1 MVLDF
6 PESVQR
12 AWIGT
17 AEYYTSTQAYLEKVV
32 EHLKDLTLQ
41 DALGYYDKLSRMLR
55 IFMTKLREKQGKK
68 PATQKHLLRQARAH
82 LNVIYLRCYGEMFNT
97 KDVASLKQRAP
108 NYKKRASR
116 RKGAWNDAIPCMC
129 KNCSKGDN
137 NQYSSADGT
146 TSAEVV
152 EKADASVIST
162 SPPKKRIIEGFAKR

>member
-41 DALGYYDKLSRMLR
+41 DALGYYDRLSRMLR

-82 LNVIYLRCYGEMFNT
+82 LNVIYLRCYGEMFNP
-97 KDVASLKQRAP
+97 KDVVKERAP
-108 NYKKRASR
+108 NYRKRASR
-116 RKGAWNDAIPCMC
+116 RKSACTNHSGACF
-129 KNCSKGDN
+129 KNESCAN
-137 NQYSSADGT
+137 W
-146 TSAEVV
+146 TSQLQCG
-152 EKADASVIST
+152 KDC
-162 SPPKKRIIEGFAKR
+162 PKKDNCGNRFIDIDNPAFKGILLIVIFNAV